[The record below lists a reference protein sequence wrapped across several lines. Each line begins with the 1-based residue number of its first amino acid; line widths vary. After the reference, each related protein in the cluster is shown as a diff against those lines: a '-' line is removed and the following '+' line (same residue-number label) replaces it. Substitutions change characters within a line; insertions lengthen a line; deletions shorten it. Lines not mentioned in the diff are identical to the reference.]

1 MNLRKD
7 HYRFFQKLLLEGTR
21 GKARWKRKRGG
32 RRAFSS
38 CSTYLSDVFVGRS
51 GYLAPAGWCPFRR
64 TALGG
69 LLAPTARFKE
79 HPLQRERG
87 EAAPP
92 FRRFRFYRLY
102 TVVKSLFGR
111 HTRDRA
117 PGATPVAASPGP
129 ETLKNGRMKTL
140 SGGSLGL
147 RVDEERSQLRE
158 LM

>member
-1 MNLRKD
+1 MPVPED
-7 HYRFFQKLLLEGTR
+7 STR
-21 GKARWKRKRGG
+21 RLACADREVQ
-32 RRAFSS
+32 RAS
-38 CSTYLSDVFVGRS
+38 
-51 GYLAPAGWCPFRR
+51 
-64 TALGG
+64 
-69 LLAPTARFKE
+69 PTE
-79 HPLQRERG
+79 RERERERE